1 MPDLKTFYL
10 VPLCPRSFIEHRF
23 AYDLRLSIIPSTRRT
38 WFRCAISFDVPP
50 FLSSHELNT
59 KLPEGKKRGLFSGWG
74 PETSRLHRRPH
85 SRLGV
90 ATKASQFAASLLALC
105 SSVTWLLTL

>member
-1 MPDLKTFYL
+1 
-10 VPLCPRSFIEHRF
+10 V
-23 AYDLRLSIIPSTRRT
+23 AYKSAKMVSKMLRIFLIIG
-38 WFRCAISFDVPP
+38 
-50 FLSSHELNT
+50 FLTSATLWGLTLALGIRMSHELNA

-74 PETSRLHRRPH
+74 PDVSRLHHQLVPH
-85 SRLGV
+85 SRLGS